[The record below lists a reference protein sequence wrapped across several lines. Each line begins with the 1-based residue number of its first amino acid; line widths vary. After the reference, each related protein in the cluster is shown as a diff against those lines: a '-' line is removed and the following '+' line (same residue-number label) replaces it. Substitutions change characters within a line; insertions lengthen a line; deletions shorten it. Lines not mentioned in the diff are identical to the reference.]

1 MNIFL
6 PAYTLMFFFTALNV
20 ANAQTHN
27 IGMSVTLN
35 AEASIHD
42 DNITSAREKA
52 LNSVLRGAIEDI
64 MDSMIG
70 AKYQDKFAL
79 LIERYIISN
88 MFSYIIKYE
97 ILKENT
103 IHERSY
109 AVSVKVL
116 IDSIKLEQDLDRI
129 GVLQNRLSTPKIVL
143 VVSERM
149 TETNLMNEVRLSET
163 IIRRE
168 LKNSGFFLVDS
179 DIRLDN
185 VQSNGIKYSY
195 EGDITEAIA
204 IGNKFGGDI
213 VVFGISEVTLKEET
227 GRINS
232 KIKNILASIELKAIK
247 LDNGILLS
255 ESSVLA
261 VYPHSNPQTATER
274 AIGKASVKVVKK
286 LSDDIMSRWKT
297 EVNAGRQVIVSVSNV
312 KSYSQFNSFKNSL
325 KYYLTSHV
333 EVESRSFDGI
343 RAEYSV
349 TTSTTGYNMALE
361 LEGKKF
367 EEFNFKIL
375 NSSLHAL
382 SVALV
387 SQ

>member
-6 PAYTLMFFFTALNV
+6 PAYTLMFFFTALTV
-20 ANAQTHN
+20 TNAQTPN
-27 IGMSVTLN
+27 IGISVTHN
-35 AEASIHD
+35 AQAPIHD
-42 DNITSAREKA
+42 DNLTSAREKA

-64 MDSMIG
+64 MESMIG
-70 AKYQDKFAL
+70 AEYQDKFAL

-97 ILKENT
+97 ILKEST
-103 IHERSY
+103 IHEQSY

-149 TETNLMNEVRLSET
+149 SETNLMNEVRLSEN

-168 LKNSGFFLVDS
+168 LKNSGFFLVNS

-185 VQSNGIKYSY
+185 VQSNGRKYSY

-227 GRINS
+227 DRINS
-232 KIKNILASIELKAIK
+232 KMKNILASIELKAIK
-247 LDNGILLS
+247 LDNGFLLS
-255 ESSVLA
+255 ESSVSA
-261 VYPHSNPQTATER
+261 VYPHSNLQKATER

-297 EVNAGRQVIVSVSNV
+297 EVNAGRQVILSVSNV
-312 KSYSQFNSFKNSL
+312 KNYSQFNSFKNSL

-333 EVESRSFDGI
+333 EVESRSFNGI

-375 NSSLHAL
+375 SSSLHAL